1 MDLKLKAKRALV
13 TGASKG
19 IGKSCAMVLAQEG
32 CEVLLVSRDGAAL
45 KELAAEIKA
54 ATGVKVDYLSADLSA
69 KGSAKTVSDWAG
81 EIDILV
87 NNAGAIPGGDLLT
100 VDEDTWR
107 TAWDLKVFGYINLCR
122 EIYRKLT
129 TGEYDKQF
137 EGMAMIEAIGGV

>member
-69 KGSAKTVSDWAG
+69 KGSA
-81 EIDILV
+81 
-87 NNAGAIPGGDLLT
+87 
-100 VDEDTWR
+100 
-107 TAWDLKVFGYINLCR
+107 FG
-122 EIYRKLT
+122 
-129 TGEYDKQF
+129 
-137 EGMAMIEAIGGV
+137 